1 MKTLG
6 SIFLLLMVTLLVGCD
21 GDTVNIDNTS
31 TPTDASVTILI
42 GGQCRTTAGRIE
54 CEDSSQSAPDGR
66 LTAVRWDLRSSTT
79 GISQDRTQGDPGGE
93 ISFAGLAPDTYE
105 VGQTV
110 IADDG
115 ATAVQI
121 HGDLV
126 IE

>member
-1 MKTLG
+1 MRTTG
-6 SIFLLLMVTLLVGCD
+6 SILLLMMTLLVGCD
-21 GDTVNIDNTS
+21 DTVNIDNTS

-54 CEDSSQSAPDGR
+54 CEDSSQSVPDGR

-115 ATAVQI
+115 ATAVQV